1 MNGILG
7 SLGIDPFYLF
17 IFLFILQVV
26 LIVLLIILNNKYR
39 YLQKSYTTFM
49 KGRNGKDRKSTRLNS
64 SH

>member
-39 YLQKSYTTFM
+39 YLQKSY
-49 KGRNGKDRKSTRLNS
+49 
-64 SH
+64 